1 MLLLNFDFYDIHSVL
16 VMLRAKPENEYN
28 IDIVKA
34 VLEVLSTPQV
44 DNTIDDNVIRKKLR
58 AIETIEKEDFRWVY
72 VDNIYTYG
80 WRIIKDEMCY
90 EFLAKGFQ
98 MMLEYAESGEL
109 QRLEDL
115 ADALHNIPIF
125 FADGCKNFKKAVK
138 IQFAHYDKTYKI
150 NLLKELSK

>member
-1 MLLLNFDFYDIHSVL
+1 
-16 VMLRAKPENEYN
+16 
-28 IDIVKA
+28 
-34 VLEVLSTPQV
+34 
-44 DNTIDDNVIRKKLR
+44 
-58 AIETIEKEDFRWVY
+58 
-72 VDNIYTYG
+72 
-80 WRIIKDEMCY
+80 
-90 EFLAKGFQ
+90 

-138 IQFAHYDKTYKI
+138 IQFAHYNKTYKI

>member
-58 AIETIEKEDFRWVY
+58 AIETIEKEDFCWVY

-80 WRIIKDEMCY
+80 CRIIKDEMCY

>member
-72 VDNIYTYG
+72 VDNIYTYD
-80 WRIIKDEMCY
+80 WRIIKYEMCY
-90 EFLAKGFQ
+90 EFLAK
-98 MMLEYAESGEL
+98 
-109 QRLEDL
+109 
-115 ADALHNIPIF
+115 
-125 FADGCKNFKKAVK
+125 
-138 IQFAHYDKTYKI
+138 
-150 NLLKELSK
+150 